1 YNFDS
6 IQNEWMANKR
16 VDGGLNYFE
25 SNFQNIAEINCRIK
39 KSLVSASNILKAVC
53 LVVTAEEDCV
63 MNFFL
68 YAQTSEPSDN
78 HLQQKEVQLKKN
90 EQVLVTFPI
99 DMKMNEWIK
108 SSNRPYFT
116 ITTKTYKK
124 NIEGEPVDKE
134 YEIMFDGISY
144 TLSYTTP
151 TINWKLEK
159 LQLVIDK
166 AQ

>member
-1 YNFDS
+1 MKKKFLALVIAVVIISAIFSFGACDNMVNVGRVYERAEWDDDTTLVYKYNFDR

-16 VDGGLNYFE
+16 VDGGLKNLE
-25 SNFQNIAEINCRIK
+25 NSFQNIAEINCMIK

-63 MNFFL
+63 MNFAL
-68 YAQTSEPSDN
+68 YAQTGEHKPTSVN

-116 ITTKTYKK
+116 I
-124 NIEGEPVDKE
+124 
-134 YEIMFDGISY
+134 
-144 TLSYTTP
+144 
-151 TINWKLEK
+151 
-159 LQLVIDK
+159 
-166 AQ
+166 